1 MVLGSQTPGV
11 PIPNGEGGSRRGPR
25 HPQCII
31 SRQVSRQLNRES
43 KTNNSTF
50 SPHVDFYLMT
60 SRNHSS
66 DAGWYGKELSGFRK
80 VKKRPRSRVFPPC
93 FLQRTICAPL
103 QHCLLFSLFPPMFC
117 FIWTQTQRGNVYFSC
132 WKEVRDAH
140 LLTGLIQ
147 MHLNGRKEPNL
158 PN

>member
-1 MVLGSQTPGV
+1 MLAGMGKSSLDL
-11 PIPNGEGGSRRGPR
+11 ER
-25 HPQCII
+25 
-31 SRQVSRQLNRES
+31 
-43 KTNNSTF
+43 
-50 SPHVDFYLMT
+50 
-60 SRNHSS
+60 SRNVLALVSS
-66 DAGWYGKELSGFRK
+66 
-80 VKKRPRSRVFPPC
+80 PPC

-147 MHLNGRKEPNL
+147 MHLNVRKEPNL